1 MSFFTILLI
10 AVSLSMDAFTL
21 AISYGL
27 FNLKISIII
36 KISIFVGLFHFFMP
50 LLGLKVGSFIYEI
63 IPIKED
69 LLMGIIFL
77 ILSIDLL
84 INIFKEEEY
93 KSINNNIQILLFSFA
108 VSLDSFTVGLSL
120 KAIDERILLV
130 TTIFMIVSS
139 IFTFTG
145 LFFGRIIK
153 KIIGKKAELFGV
165 VSLIFL
171 AIYYITK

>member
-84 INIFKEEEY
+84 INLFKEEEH

-171 AIYYITK
+171 AIYYIAK